1 VKANSLLEPVA
12 LSVFPHSLCPEEIL
26 TAVPRNPD
34 NLKLAILE
42 KTAITWKELLGTLGV
57 ILLVIGVFTS
67 LFYKTLLTSQ
77 IETGISTSPYL
88 KTNFESI
95 GKQFEI
101 VNSRLD
107 KIVSASPILNPKI
120 LSAVL
125 KEATKGDAKSLA
137 SALPNVRNILSIARE
152 KRVPLP
158 DQDYKEISNPLF
170 AKYDSAKTPLQHE
183 LWLTFIELANTR
195 SSTDTV
201 LHPVTDSEI
210 AQATATGNFFE
221 GKSIDLSSQ
230 TNWKDTIFR
239 NCRFTISQPE
249 NDLTLTHVRFVDSE
263 FSPMAENK
271 TSLNLFKSFI
281 ESDGPTVT
289 ANVARFVVDQPIG
302 KTNPPS

>member
-1 VKANSLLEPVA
+1 LEPVA
-12 LSVFPHSLCPEEIL
+12 LSVFPHSLCPEEVL

-221 GKSIDLSSQ
+221 GKSIDL
-230 TNWKDTIFR
+230 
-239 NCRFTISQPE
+239 
-249 NDLTLTHVRFVDSE
+249 
-263 FSPMAENK
+263 
-271 TSLNLFKSFI
+271 
-281 ESDGPTVT
+281 
-289 ANVARFVVDQPIG
+289 
-302 KTNPPS
+302 